1 MSPMPVSTRARSQS
15 GTFFTK
21 KEKEAK
27 RKKRVRGGLWKL
39 PQLWKSAEKRGFPQ
53 LLGKASQNPLGFPT
67 VTTGPAAVNIN
78 HSSLLIDLSHR
89 WGSLHFFAVQ
99 RCSRVIS
106 EMMPWMPWCHPQY
119 SYDESQ
125 SWIDTQVAAFTR
137 HEAFAFGIF
146 SDDGSYLGGCGLNQI
161 DQGNR
166 RANLGYWVRSTVT
179 GRGVATAATRLLRDW
194 GFENCDLI
202 RLELVIAVGNLA
214 SQRVA
219 EKAGAIREGILRNR
233 LVLHGQPHDAVMF
246 SFVR

>member
-89 WGSLHFFAVQ
+89 WGSLQGIDEFL
-99 RCSRVIS
+99 
-106 EMMPWMPWCHPQY
+106 MPN
-119 SYDESQ
+119 SQ
-125 SWIDTQVAAFTR
+125 SLVCTPISTQNVHLTP
-137 HEAFAFGIF
+137 
-146 SDDGSYLGGCGLNQI
+146 SL
-161 DQGNR
+161 
-166 RANLGYWVRSTVT
+166 
-179 GRGVATAATRLLRDW
+179 
-194 GFENCDLI
+194 
-202 RLELVIAVGNLA
+202 
-214 SQRVA
+214 
-219 EKAGAIREGILRNR
+219 AIRGLT
-233 LVLHGQPHDAVMF
+233 VVKTCP
-246 SFVR
+246 

>member
-89 WGSLHFFAVQ
+89 WGSLQPIAELEDHF
-99 RCSRVIS
+99 
-106 EMMPWMPWCHPQY
+106 
-119 SYDESQ
+119 
-125 SWIDTQVAAFTR
+125 
-137 HEAFAFGIF
+137 
-146 SDDGSYLGGCGLNQI
+146 
-161 DQGNR
+161 
-166 RANLGYWVRSTVT
+166 
-179 GRGVATAATRLLRDW
+179 
-194 GFENCDLI
+194 
-202 RLELVIAVGNLA
+202 ELSL
-214 SQRVA
+214 
-219 EKAGAIREGILRNR
+219 
-233 LVLHGQPHDAVMF
+233 
-246 SFVR
+246 

>member
-89 WGSLHFFAVQ
+89 WGSLHLIPNSESPPYKGGDAALKAQ
-99 RCSRVIS
+99 LGWSLTTNLSARATTPARRLYCSRPH
-106 EMMPWMPWCHPQY
+106 ETPQFY
-119 SYDESQ
+119 WQ
-125 SWIDTQVAAFTR
+125 
-137 HEAFAFGIF
+137 
-146 SDDGSYLGGCGLNQI
+146 
-161 DQGNR
+161 
-166 RANLGYWVRSTVT
+166 ANPPDR
-179 GRGVATAATRLLRDW
+179 
-194 GFENCDLI
+194 
-202 RLELVIAVGNLA
+202 
-214 SQRVA
+214 
-219 EKAGAIREGILRNR
+219 KA
-233 LVLHGQPHDAVMF
+233 
-246 SFVR
+246 

>member
-89 WGSLHFFAVQ
+89 WGSLH
-99 RCSRVIS
+99 SIPNS
-106 EMMPWMPWCHPQY
+106 E
-119 SYDESQ
+119 
-125 SWIDTQVAAFTR
+125 
-137 HEAFAFGIF
+137 FGYALF
-146 SDDGSYLGGCGLNQI
+146 NGSTK
-161 DQGNR
+161 R
-166 RANLGYWVRSTVT
+166 
-179 GRGVATAATRLLRDW
+179 
-194 GFENCDLI
+194 
-202 RLELVIAVGNLA
+202 
-214 SQRVA
+214 
-219 EKAGAIREGILRNR
+219 R
-233 LVLHGQPHDAVMF
+233 LVKLATTTASSVGSTGLVKCN
-246 SFVR
+246 